1 MDFGCE
7 ILSATKIHR
16 CHRGRLE
23 GCSNWEIPFDITRG
37 AKSRM
42 ERMRPDRSDRRT
54 LLSYLA
60 ADERRRGRTG
70 TTFVSAF
77 ASEEC
82 LLVADNRI
90 DGGLRT
96 FDSS

>member
-23 GCSNWEIPFDITRG
+23 GCSNWEIPFDITGG
-37 AKSRM
+37 AKSRT

-54 LLSYLA
+54 LLS
-60 ADERRRGRTG
+60 
-70 TTFVSAF
+70 
-77 ASEEC
+77 
-82 LLVADNRI
+82 
-90 DGGLRT
+90 
-96 FDSS
+96 